1 MTITF
6 LGTGHSQGI
15 PVIACNCPVCHSL
28 DSRDCRLRTSIH
40 LTDGKTSIVVDTGP
54 DFRQQVL
61 RENIT
66 RVDAIIF
73 THQHKDHIAGLDDV
87 RSYNFAQKKPMPL
100 YGNADTLAHI
110 KKDFYYAFS
119 DYKYPGVPQLELI
132 EIENNPFMV
141 NDLRV
146 EPIEVMHYNL
156 PVLGFRFGDFTYVTD
171 ANYISETERQKL
183 YNSKVLVLN
192 ALFRDEHYSHFNLDQ
207 AIKLVEEVK
216 PGKAYFTHISHK
228 MGFHGEVSKELP
240 KNIELAYDGLKIEV

>member
-15 PVIACNCPVCHSL
+15 PVIACKCHVCLS
-28 DSRDCRLRTSIH
+28 DDTRDKRLRTSVHIAH
-40 LTDGKTSIVVDTGP
+40 DDTSIVIDTGP
-54 DFRQQVL
+54 DFRQQML

-66 RVDAIIF
+66 RVDSILF

-87 RSYNFAQKKPMPL
+87 RSFNFAQKQPMPL
-100 YGNADTLAHI
+100 FGNKDTLEQI

-119 DYKYPGVPQLELI
+119 DEKYPGVPQLKLV
-132 EIENNPFMV
+132 EIPDGNFIIR
-141 NDLRV
+141 DLSIS
-146 EPIEVMHYNL
+146 PIEVMHYNL
-156 PVLGFRFGDFTYVTD
+156 PVLGFRFDDFTYITD
-171 ANYISETERQKL
+171 ANFISPEQRKKL

-228 MGFHGEVSKELP
+228 MGLYKEVSKELP
-240 KNIELAYDGLKIEV
+240 ENIELAYDGLKIEV